1 MQGLVT
7 VVLEGGGGGG
17 VEELLAAVDLE
28 AGLHRRVAVH
38 TVKLHL
44 AVQHLHTQK
53 QQN

>member
-1 MQGLVT
+1 MVT
-7 VVLEGGGGGG
+7 VVLEGGGGG

-44 AVQHLHTQK
+44 AVQHLHTPKK